1 MYGIEYMC
9 INLVKKLV
17 FPRMD
22 GETWWNDVK
31 KTLTCT
37 NIHES
42 PLFWEMDSS
51 GGGGNVKAYQTN
63 NSEWSIRETTSNRTN
78 VKALKMPRRFNC
90 DKSLGHSAKALI
102 QKMVR
107 NKTNVFLKWFSTLL
121 KFAAHVFSFW
131 TIAFRY
137 IQIGVYWVECIEN
150 SKYRKTWWLGRSSRV
165 NPNLGHKHASDR
177 HCRRPKIPV
186 KLGASFWCFALQTKQ
201 AVDRSWNLA
210 FLTLH
215 SSKGDVSCL
224 PSTSTLSN
232 FKLGEVGEV
241 ENSWISTPSRTK
253 DPWPARMARRWVTSS
268 ECMLEEWHVGGTD
281 FAFALMQCELSFLAW
296 TCAEHVDLM
305 GAQLQRKEPQ
315 VRPFC
320 WV

>member
-1 MYGIEYMC
+1 MNRHCFGRWIA
-9 INLVKKLV
+9 L
-17 FPRMD
+17 RG
-22 GETWWNDVK
+22 GEFQM
-31 KTLTCT
+31 
-37 NIHES
+37 S
-42 PLFWEMDSS
+42 
-51 GGGGNVKAYQTN
+51 YQTN
-63 NSEWSIRETTSNRTN
+63 NIRVMYQRNHIEQDQCQRPENASQIQLRQEFRPFRQGSDSKGWSENKSNPFSP
-78 VKALKMPRRFNC
+78 MIFNITEIC
-90 DKSLGHSAKALI
+90 GTCSRS
-102 QKMVR
+102 
-107 NKTNVFLKWFSTLL
+107 
-121 KFAAHVFSFW
+121 SFW

-137 IQIGVYWVECIEN
+137 IQIGFYWVECIEN

-177 HCRRPKIPV
+177 QCRRPKIPV

-201 AVDRSWNLA
+201 AMDRSWNLA

-315 VRPFC
+315 VL
-320 WV
+320 